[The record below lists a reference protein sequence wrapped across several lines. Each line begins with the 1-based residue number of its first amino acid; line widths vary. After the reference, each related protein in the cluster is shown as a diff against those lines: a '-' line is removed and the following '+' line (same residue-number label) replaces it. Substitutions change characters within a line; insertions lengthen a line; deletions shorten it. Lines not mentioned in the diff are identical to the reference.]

1 MDPCFVAPELL
12 LWPVAKP
19 SLSLQAPNLQAQLLE
34 RRGARKA
41 RSYTSYIH
49 KEFGRGRGARPAKG
63 IETAVRPPR
72 SGAPSHRALCRTD
85 ASHPFIHLP

>member
-34 RRGARKA
+34 RRGARPA
-41 RSYTSYIH
+41 RSYTSTTDVNLTWPSVA
-49 KEFGRGRGARPAKG
+49 GRYFAPRRGP
-63 IETAVRPPR
+63 
-72 SGAPSHRALCRTD
+72 
-85 ASHPFIHLP
+85 

>member
-34 RRGARKA
+34 RHGARPA
-41 RSYTSYIH
+41 RSYTSHIH
-49 KEFGRGRGARPAKG
+49 DFDRARRIRGWY
-63 IETAVRPPR
+63 
-72 SGAPSHRALCRTD
+72 APLKCVESRVHFLRHRCD
-85 ASHPFIHLP
+85 DVG

>member
-34 RRGARKA
+34 RRGARPP
-41 RSYTSYIH
+41 RSYTSLLI
-49 KEFGRGRGARPAKG
+49 KTPGAEIATRPATG
-63 IETAVRPPR
+63 FQAPPR
-72 SGAPSHRALCRTD
+72 
-85 ASHPFIHLP
+85 